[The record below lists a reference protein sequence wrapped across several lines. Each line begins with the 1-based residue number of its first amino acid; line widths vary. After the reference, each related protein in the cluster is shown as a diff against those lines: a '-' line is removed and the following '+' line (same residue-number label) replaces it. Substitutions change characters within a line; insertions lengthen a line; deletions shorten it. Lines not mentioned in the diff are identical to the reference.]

1 MTMSTP
7 TLLNGII
14 NPYFCCPNKLCSNR
28 MQITSR
34 VISFG
39 LYLFTFI
46 LLLIFVGEIST
57 KGNGISP
64 YNTTVITAF
73 ITFLLS
79 IGFWENLSGFHFE
92 RFDKRPLLMML
103 LSLIKFIIMFV
114 TLLLIFLV
122 IGGTDGVSVLFNG
135 ISNAT
140 ITLLDQN
147 ILLVN
152 TLPFNGDCFTLDP
165 MMIGLTSL
173 LLSYGCY
180 KSSYHACRT
189 YLQYQSFSMPLII
202 NISAVPLIVHF
213 TFKWDIFYA
222 NIHDCSIISK
232 EWDFIADKGITTIK
246 VLIISCGVL
255 TLCQVL
261 HLTTYIWRS
270 GLRIAKLE
278 KYTNLN
284 KSNHTTFFIL
294 NTLCLIKLKGFN
306 SLMIMFLSPEC
317 LLCHFTQ
324 DMLWI
329 LRCSGLD
336 EET

>member
-14 NPYFCCPNKLCSNR
+14 NPYFCCPNNLCSNR

-39 LYLFTFI
+39 LYLFTFV
-46 LLLIFVGEIST
+46 LLLTFVGEIST
-57 KGNGISP
+57 KGNGVSP
-64 YNTTVITAF
+64 YNTAVITAF

-92 RFDKRPLLMML
+92 RLDKRPLLMLL
-103 LSLIKFIIMFV
+103 LSLIKFIIMCATF
-114 TLLLIFLV
+114 LLTFLV
-122 IGGTDGVSVLFNG
+122 MGGNEGVSVLFNG

-152 TLPFNGDCFTLDP
+152 TLPFSSDCFTLDP
-165 MMIGLTSL
+165 MMTGLTSL

-180 KSSYHACRT
+180 KSSYYACRT

-202 NISAVPLIVHF
+202 NIFAVPLFVHYA
-213 TFKWDIFYA
+213 FKSYIFDA
-222 NIHDCSIISK
+222 KVHDCSIISK
-232 EWDFIADKGITTIK
+232 EWDLIADKEITTSKI
-246 VLIISCGVL
+246 LIISCGVL
-255 TLCQVL
+255 TFCQVL

-278 KYTNLN
+278 KYTDLN
-284 KSNHTTFFIL
+284 KSNHTVVVL
-294 NTLCLIKLKGFN
+294 
-306 SLMIMFLSPEC
+306 SLS
-317 LLCHFTQ
+317 
-324 DMLWI
+324 
-329 LRCSGLD
+329 
-336 EET
+336 

>member
-14 NPYFCCPNKLCSNR
+14 NPYFCCPNNLCFNR

-39 LYLFTFI
+39 LYLFTFV
-46 LLLIFVGEIST
+46 LLLTFVGEIST
-57 KGNGISP
+57 KGNGVSP
-64 YNTTVITAF
+64 YNTAVITAF

-92 RFDKRPLLMML
+92 RLDKRPLLMLL
-103 LSLIKFIIMFV
+103 LSLIKFIIMCATF
-114 TLLLIFLV
+114 LLTFLV
-122 IGGTDGVSVLFNG
+122 MGGNEGVSVLFNG

-152 TLPFNGDCFTLDP
+152 TLPFSSDCFTLDP
-165 MMIGLTSL
+165 MMTGLTSL

-180 KSSYHACRT
+180 KSSYYACRT

-202 NISAVPLIVHF
+202 NIFAVPLFVHYA
-213 TFKWDIFYA
+213 FKSYVFDVKV
-222 NIHDCSIISK
+222 HDCSIISK
-232 EWDFIADKGITTIK
+232 EWDLIADKEITTSKI
-246 VLIISCGVL
+246 LIISCGVL
-255 TLCQVL
+255 TFCQVL

-278 KYTNLN
+278 KYTDLN
-284 KSNHTTFFIL
+284 KSNHTVVVL
-294 NTLCLIKLKGFN
+294 
-306 SLMIMFLSPEC
+306 SLS
-317 LLCHFTQ
+317 
-324 DMLWI
+324 
-329 LRCSGLD
+329 
-336 EET
+336 